1 MGTPHAPD
9 AAVSGPVAARY
20 SLNAAI
26 AVSPLFTVTLF
37 DLLAPLEGRQ
47 STV

>member
-1 MGTPHAPD
+1 MRSPRGAP
-9 AAVSGPVAARY
+9 APLPLY